1 VSRPPKRAT
10 SFSASIAL
18 ALAVAALLPA
28 TSTAT
33 ITVGSDLQ
41 LPVTDQSDNC
51 TLSTPP
57 CTHLL
62 VGVHPGN
69 AFPTASPTSGTVVG
83 FGLHTGVLSGASET
97 VTFRLGRLEA
107 TCCGGAVGDGTGP
120 TKTVHYPGTYIFS
133 VSLPVKAGDYVGID
147 SSSTRAFAD
156 YPGNCAPGAG
166 YFTYHP
172 VLTNGGAF
180 QPLDANS
187 ICELQ
192 VNMIIQPSNTLSFGR
207 LKGNFKLG
215 IVFLTVDVPGPGN
228 ITVGGAGIRSVRRAS
243 SPAAAVISKT
253 VNEAG
258 PVKLKIRAAGR
269 ARERLDS
276 TGKVTVKAV
285 ITFSPIGGNPST
297 IKRKITLRKR
307 L

>member
-1 VSRPPKRAT
+1 LV
-10 SFSASIAL
+10 L
-18 ALAVAALLPA
+18 ALAAVLALPA
-28 TSTAT
+28 ASRAT
-33 ITVGSDLQ
+33 IMVGSDLQ
-41 LPVTDQSDNC
+41 LPGSDQSDNC
-51 TLSTPP
+51 ILSTPP

-69 AFPTASPTSGTVVG
+69 PFPKASPTSGTVVG
-83 FGLHTGVLSGASET
+83 FGIHTGGVSGASET

-107 TCCGGAVGDGTGP
+107 ICCGGAVGDGTGP
-120 TKTVHYPGTYIFS
+120 TVTVGQQATTIISAPFSGTP
-133 VSLPVKAGDYVGID
+133 LPVKAGDYVGID
-147 SSSTRAFAD
+147 SSSTTAFAD

-192 VNMIIQPSNTLSFGR
+192 VNMFIQPSNTFSVGKA
-207 LKGNFKLG
+207 KGNFKLG
-215 IVFLTVDVPGPGN
+215 IVFLTIDVPGPGN

-276 TGKVTVKAV
+276 TGKVTVKAS
-285 ITFSPIGGNPST
+285 ITFSPVGGDPNT
-297 IKRKITLRKR
+297 VKRKIKLRKR
-307 L
+307 I